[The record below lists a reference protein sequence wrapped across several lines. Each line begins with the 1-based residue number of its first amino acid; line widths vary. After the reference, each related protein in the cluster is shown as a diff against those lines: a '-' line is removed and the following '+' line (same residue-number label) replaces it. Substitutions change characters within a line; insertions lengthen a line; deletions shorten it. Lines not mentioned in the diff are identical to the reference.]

1 LVAGSWNQKDVMTVD
16 VLDRSVLRRLLSCLF
31 PKLSEGPDLG
41 LEFLALPPG
50 ACDTLVPSR
59 FGAGK
64 PLAPWKLLEDP
75 NTLDDLPAPPGYEKK
90 GKGKG
95 KSKSGVALKGTGKGK
110 MNGIA
115 SFSNQKGRK
124 GKGVSS
130 TSTQAVRG
138 GSLAVGRF
146 GVDENPVPDFR
157 RFYPEGLKLS
167 TSSCTSHI
175 EAQGCCLVPGA
186 LPDHIC
192 NEIAGVVDSLLDDVL
207 QNLEKE
213 SDAEG
218 RKARRLQDL
227 GSVHAEDHR
236 WDLKLPLTSDV
247 RNAVELLV
255 QSMNT
260 LLEDLV
266 SRDAILAELACIVS
280 DPGAKQQPLH
290 ADTLRIG
297 SACAPSL
304 TVFVP
309 LQETRASMGPTI
321 LCQGTHNLASHLSLF
336 KCEQVFMPQDVIV
349 KKHGGLPA
357 VSSPGTAIL
366 MNSNLLH
373 CGGANLPAAMGGSR
387 RRLFYV
393 TFQTPDN
400 TPDRSSF
407 SLREEL
413 LEELHLS
420 DFDGGAPVHHPVD
433 SQRKALLLASLQGD
447 SAAMIEFGLLLQ
459 SRGDPGAVEYFRK
472 AAMNKNV
479 KGFALLADVFEQGE
493 LGIPKNPEE
502 AAKLRNF
509 GATME
514 AQLSCGSEAPPTNAT
529 SDAAEVKPS

>member
-1 LVAGSWNQKDVMTVD
+1 MTVD
-16 VLDRSVLRRLLSCLF
+16 IFDRSVLRTLLSCLF
-31 PKLSEGPDLG
+31 PKQLSEGPDLG
-41 LEFLALPPG
+41 LDFLALPAG
-50 ACDTLVPSR
+50 ACDVLVPSR
-59 FGAGK
+59 FPGVASGK
-64 PLAPWKLLEDP
+64 PVAPWKLLEDP
-75 NTLDDLPAPPGYEKK
+75 NALDDLPAPPGYEKK

-95 KSKSGVALKGTGKGK
+95 KSKSSVASKGSTKGK

-124 GKGVSS
+124 GKGGSS
-130 TSTQAVRG
+130 TQVRG

-146 GVDENPVPDFR
+146 GVDDDPVPDFGL
-157 RFYPEGLKLS
+157 FCPEELKLS

-175 EAQGCCLVPGA
+175 EAQGCCLVPGVV
-186 LPDHIC
+186 PEHIC
-192 NEIAGVVDSLLDDVL
+192 VQMAGVVDGILEDVL
-207 QNLEKE
+207 QDLENE
-213 SDAEG
+213 DDDEV
-218 RKARRLQDL
+218 RKRKRLRDL

-236 WDLKLPLTSDV
+236 WDLKLPLTSEV
-247 RNAVELLV
+247 RSTVEVLV
-255 QSMNT
+255 QSMGT

-309 LQETRASMGPTI
+309 LQDTRASMGPTI
-321 LCQGTHNLASHLSLF
+321 LCQGTHNLSSHLSLF

-349 KKHGGLPA
+349 KKHRGLPA
-357 VSSPGTAIL
+357 VSSSGTAII

-373 CGGANLPAAMGGSR
+373 CGGANLPAEMGGSR
-387 RRLFYV
+387 RRLLYV

-420 DFDGGAPVHHPVD
+420 DFDGGAPLQHPLD
-433 SQRKALLLASLQGD
+433 SQRQALLLGSLRGD
-447 SAAMIEFGLLLQ
+447 SEAMIEFGLLLQ

-472 AAMNKNV
+472 AALNKNA
-479 KGFALLADVFEQGE
+479 KGFALLADVFERGE

-509 GATME
+509 GAAME
-514 AQLSCGSEAPPTNAT
+514 AQLGGNGEQGDISNVSEA
-529 SDAAEVKPS
+529 KPGE